1 MRWRGQRESDN
12 IQDVRGKRVSR
23 AGLGLGTVAL
33 LMVGTYLLGGD
44 PINTF
49 TTLNRAGYVNMNPS
63 MAQSGASVGSQGFDN
78 GNIDGVGNEGKK
90 FVSVVL
96 ASTEDFWKKMLGNG
110 YRDPKLVLFSEAVN
124 SACGYT
130 SAASGPF
137 YCPGDNKLYIDL
149 SFFHELR
156 KLGASG
162 DFAAAYVVAH
172 EVGHH
177 VQTLMGVS
185 NKVRQMQARASKTQ
199 GNAIQV
205 RMELQADCYAGAWA
219 ANSGMLEQGDV
230 EEGLMA
236 AASVGDDHI
245 MRSAGRRINPESFT
259 HGSSE
264 QRKEWFIRGF
274 KAKSLEQCNTFG

>member
-1 MRWRGQRESDN
+1 MRWRGQRESRN
-12 IQDVRGKRVSR
+12 IEGIRGRRVRR
-23 AGLGLGTVAL
+23 AGFGIGTVAL

-44 PINTF
+44 PLSTF
-49 TTLNRAGYVNMNPS
+49 SSLNRAGYVNLNPGMS
-63 MAQSGASVGSQGFDN
+63 SSAVQSGKLDH
-78 GNIDGVGNEGKK
+78 GNIEGVGEEAKQ

-96 ASTEDFWKKMLGNG
+96 ASTEDFWSKMMKGR
-110 YRDPKLVLFSEAVN
+110 YTDPKLVLFSDSVS

-149 SFFHELR
+149 SFFNELK
-156 KLGASG
+156 KLGAKG

-177 VQTLMGVS
+177 VQTLLGLS
-185 NKVRQMQARASKTQ
+185 KKVRQLQTRASKIE
-199 GNAIQV
+199 GNAVQV

-219 ANSGMLEQGDV
+219 ANSGLLEKGDI
-230 EEGLMA
+230 EEGLNA

-245 MRSAGRRINPESFT
+245 MRSAGRRINPDSFT
-259 HGSSE
+259 HGTSE
-264 QRKEWFIRGF
+264 QRKDWFIRGF
-274 KAKSLEQCNTFG
+274 KAQSLDQCNTFG